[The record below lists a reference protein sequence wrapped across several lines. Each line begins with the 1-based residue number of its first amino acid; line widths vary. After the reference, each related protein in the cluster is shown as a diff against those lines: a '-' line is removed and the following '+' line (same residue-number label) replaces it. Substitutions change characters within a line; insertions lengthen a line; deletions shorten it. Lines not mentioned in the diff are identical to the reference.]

1 MESFPIN
8 PSEVSR
14 RRCKECPWSTKS
26 VHSEKWPGYVS
37 KMTEEGYI
45 QSGVHACHMVTN
57 DTWGMNSPIDKN
69 NVCVGS
75 LQKIKE

>member
-1 MESFPIN
+1 
-8 PSEVSR
+8 
-14 RRCKECPWSTKS
+14 
-26 VHSEKWPGYVS
+26 
-37 KMTEEGYI
+37 MTEEGYI

-75 LQKIKE
+75 LQKLENE

>member
-1 MESFPIN
+1 
-8 PSEVSR
+8 
-14 RRCKECPWSTKS
+14 
-26 VHSEKWPGYVS
+26 
-37 KMTEEGYI
+37 MTEEGYI